1 MMKNVLK
8 DFVHQ
13 FDAMNTIGGGSTA
26 ASVNID
32 RQKDHFTIVIHAPSV
47 SSDAFNIFLRG
58 NQLVVYAV
66 LKGSELFEDDIQ
78 KAARY
83 TVPVFNQTF
92 EIPPFV
98 DKEQIDA
105 IFDKGLLKVHMPYNG
120 EQDTMK
126 VKKIDIREY

>member
-13 FDAMNTIGGGSTA
+13 FEAMNTIGGGTAA
-26 ASVNID
+26 ASVNVD
-32 RQKDHFTIVIHAPSV
+32 KQKDHLTIVISAPSV
-47 SSDAFNIFLRG
+47 SSDSFNIFLSG

-66 LKGSELFEDDIQ
+66 LKGPELLEND
-78 KAARY
+78 ARKEARH
-83 TVPVFNQTF
+83 TVPVFNQIF

-105 IFDKGLLKVHMPYNG
+105 IFEKGLLKVHMPYTD
-120 EQDTMK
+120 EQDMMK
-126 VKKIDIREY
+126 VKKINIREY